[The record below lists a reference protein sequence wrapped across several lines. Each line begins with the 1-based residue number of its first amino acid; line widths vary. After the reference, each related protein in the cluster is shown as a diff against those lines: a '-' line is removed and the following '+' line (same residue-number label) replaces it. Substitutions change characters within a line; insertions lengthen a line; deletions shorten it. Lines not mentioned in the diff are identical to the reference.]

1 MLVLLMLMLTGAAG
15 GTGGTVVGVA
25 ANWKLGFRK
34 Y

>member
-1 MLVLLMLMLTGAAG
+1 MLMLMLTGGAG
-15 GTGGTVVGVA
+15 GTGVVGVA